1 MTKRKK
7 KLSDKR
13 RKVVDSYMKCFNKKQ
28 SMLDAGYSDS
38 MASTSSAV
46 VFNDP
51 LVRTEIERRQNLA
64 SHRSD
69 VSMDWIVSR
78 LKDIADANLGE
89 ALDVYS
95 DGSASIDFRKLT
107 PQLKRA
113 LTRFSVD
120 ERKDGRTGEKTIVA
134 TKIGLA
140 DQLKALEL
148 LMRHLGFSKEK
159 HSVELHAEESLVE
172 ALHRGRAQAGMD
184 GGHSAQEDDEE

>member
-113 LTRFSVD
+113 LTRL
-120 ERKDGRTGEKTIVA
+120 IVP
-134 TKIGLA
+134 
-140 DQLKALEL
+140 
-148 LMRHLGFSKEK
+148 
-159 HSVELHAEESLVE
+159 
-172 ALHRGRAQAGMD
+172 
-184 GGHSAQEDDEE
+184 